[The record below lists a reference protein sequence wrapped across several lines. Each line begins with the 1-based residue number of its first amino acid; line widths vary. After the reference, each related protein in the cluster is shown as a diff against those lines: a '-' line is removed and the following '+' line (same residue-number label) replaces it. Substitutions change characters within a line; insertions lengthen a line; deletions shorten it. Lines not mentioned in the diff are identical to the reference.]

1 MTSVFFPQYKKQAM
15 RIFLLFGILLI
26 QTMTFAQEEDAW
38 VYFTDKENV
47 EASINNP
54 LSILTQRAID
64 RKNKDGIAID
74 SRDVPVN
81 ESYISQIKTVAEITV
96 FAKSKWFNSVYVR
109 GTETDINALRDNFD
123 FVDNIEFADKNLNFA
138 GRTEAS
144 DNKFLIED
152 TTISFTYGTTA
163 NQIEMINADVLH
175 LADFTG
181 EGILVAVMDSGFPN
195 VDTMGAFQR
204 LRDNN
209 DLLGGYDFVDRTE
222 NVYEFSGGD
231 HGTRVLSDM
240 AGFIE
245 DQFVGTAPDA
255 SYYVF
260 RTEDVA
266 SETPVE
272 EAYWVEATERAD
284 SLGVDLINTSLGY
297 KDDFDETRYDH
308 DIEDLDGNTTFI
320 TRGANIAN
328 EKGILVVTSAGNSGA
343 SGVGAPADGTGV
355 FSIGAVNADGNYVG
369 FSSQGSD
376 FQATQKP
383 DVVAQG
389 AGSAVVNS
397 LNEIVNN
404 NGTSFSSPIMAGG
417 IASLMQALPNA
428 SNEEIKQYVR
438 RSASQFETP
447 DYFLGFGIPNLEN
460 ALAIGLSV
468 KEQQFNSFNIFPNP
482 AESVLTI
489 QMPTFDEPSQLI
501 IIDILGKTVLNRF
514 LINSTTKIDVSS
526 FSSGLYFL
534 NFQSSASKQTFKFIK
549 Q

>member
-26 QTMTFAQEEDAW
+26 QTMTFAQEEGAW
-38 VYFTDKENV
+38 ICFTDKENV

-64 RKNKDGIAID
+64 RKNEDGVAID

-81 ESYISQIKTVAEITV
+81 ESYISQIKTVAGITV

-109 GTETDINALRDNFD
+109 GTETDINALKDNFN

-163 NQIEMINADVLH
+163 NQIEMISADVLH

-260 RTEDVA
+260 RTENVA

-297 KDDFDETRYDH
+297 KM
-308 DIEDLDGNTTFI
+308 I
-320 TRGANIAN
+320 
-328 EKGILVVTSAGNSGA
+328 
-343 SGVGAPADGTGV
+343 
-355 FSIGAVNADGNYVG
+355 
-369 FSSQGSD
+369 
-376 FQATQKP
+376 
-383 DVVAQG
+383 
-389 AGSAVVNS
+389 
-397 LNEIVNN
+397 
-404 NGTSFSSPIMAGG
+404 
-417 IASLMQALPNA
+417 
-428 SNEEIKQYVR
+428 
-438 RSASQFETP
+438 
-447 DYFLGFGIPNLEN
+447 
-460 ALAIGLSV
+460 
-468 KEQQFNSFNIFPNP
+468 
-482 AESVLTI
+482 
-489 QMPTFDEPSQLI
+489 LI
-501 IIDILGKTVLNRF
+501 IPIIR
-514 LINSTTKIDVSS
+514 TKMKI
-526 FSSGLYFL
+526 
-534 NFQSSASKQTFKFIK
+534 
-549 Q
+549 